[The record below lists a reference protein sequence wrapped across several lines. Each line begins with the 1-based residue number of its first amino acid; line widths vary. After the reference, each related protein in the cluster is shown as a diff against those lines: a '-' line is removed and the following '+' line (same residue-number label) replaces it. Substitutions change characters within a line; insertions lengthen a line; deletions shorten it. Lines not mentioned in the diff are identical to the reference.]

1 MGLLASQSI
10 KYFIVVDPLN
20 ALGPF
25 LLDLSSHEPLH
36 KLLSSLANGLNE
48 LLLHSEN
55 TGHRLSV
62 IFRSVIN
69 NISDLVQRH

>member
-10 KYFIVVDPLN
+10 KYFIVVDPLD

-36 KLLSSLANGLNE
+36 ELLSFPAYGLNE

-55 TGHRLSV
+55 SGHHLSV
-62 IFRSVIN
+62 IFRSVID
-69 NISDLVQRH
+69 NISDIVQRH